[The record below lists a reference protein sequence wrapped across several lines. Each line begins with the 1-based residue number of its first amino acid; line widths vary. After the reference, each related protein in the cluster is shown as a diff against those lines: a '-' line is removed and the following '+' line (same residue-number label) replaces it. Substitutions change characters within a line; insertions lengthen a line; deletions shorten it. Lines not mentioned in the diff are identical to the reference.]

1 MTAFGS
7 CITTITRSSRCHQ
20 TAMDIFIICPWN
32 FEISCRWVLQCDCSA
47 PSSMRLSSFEER
59 FRVTGHPDA
68 WERESSG
75 RVRMSSMG
83 RCRRLA
89 LASRD
94 DALKKKMYLRILQSH
109 LREMTRMPGYG
120 SWITTITRLCRY
132 HQTPM
137 QVYMCPSILD

>member
-1 MTAFGS
+1 
-7 CITTITRSSRCHQ
+7 
-20 TAMDIFIICPWN
+20 
-32 FEISCRWVLQCDCSA
+32 
-47 PSSMRLSSFEER
+47 MRLSSFEER

-109 LREMTRMPGYG
+109 LREMTSIG
-120 SWITTITRLCRY
+120 SWITTMTRLCRY
-132 HQTPM
+132 H
-137 QVYMCPSILD
+137 